1 MTVNQSIKRVSP
13 VLLLIL
19 VLVGGGVIVGALIFG
34 DDRGERIADRI
45 VDLTQPME
53 VKGDWLGISL
63 VDLTSGSARRAA
75 LPAGVKGV
83 MVTEISESAGWRARA
98 AGLMPRDV
106 VTGVNK
112 TKVSTIND
120 LFDVVRKVNVS
131 EPIALDVNRFGQMGT
146 LTLAGLTAPPAATF
160 VAPGA
165 MAQQQAMM
173 PGQGLPQAAPMQAMA
188 PAAMAPLP
196 VAGINAQP
204 VAQPMQV
211 AGPRWICRR
220 HGLAWPQQSV
230 QPGFRCPYCNEA
242 LTMTP

>member
-19 VLVGGGVIVGALIFG
+19 ILVGGGIIVGALIFG
-34 DDRGERIADRI
+34 DERGERIADRI
-45 VDLTQPME
+45 TDLTQPME

-63 VDLTSGSARRAA
+63 VDLTSGSARKAG
-75 LPAGVKGV
+75 LPTNLKGV
-83 MVTEISESAGWRARA
+83 MVTDISESAGWRARA
-98 AGLMPRDV
+98 AGLMSRDV
-106 VTGVNK
+106 ITGINR
-112 TKVSTIND
+112 TKVSSIND
-120 LFDVVRKVNVS
+120 LYDLVRKVNVS
-131 EPIALDVNRFGQMGT
+131 EPIALDVNRFGQVGT
-146 LTLAGLTAPPAATF
+146 LTLAGLTAPGATF

-165 MAQQQAMM
+165 MAAQGM
-173 PGQGLPQAAPMQAMA
+173 PAQGLGQAPMQPMQAMA

-204 VAQPMQV
+204 VAQPVQY

-220 HGLAWPQQSV
+220 HGLAWPQQVV
-230 QPGFRCPYCNEA
+230 QPGFRCPYCNEP